1 MTENIQ
7 ITADSTCDLSP
18 ELIKQ
23 HNILINPLYIVKG
36 DQSYK
41 DGLEISPED
50 IYAYFDET
58 GNVTKTSASSVEDY
72 RALFAPLVEQGKSVI
87 HVNISHGFSSC
98 FQNACIA
105 AEEFENVHVVD
116 SMNLSTGSGHIVLK
130 AAELSEQGMPA
141 AQVAEQVRRLAP
153 KVEASFVIDTLTY
166 LHKGGRCSS
175 VAALGANLL
184 KLKPCIEVMDG
195 KMHVGK
201 KFRGALIKCMEEYV
215 IQRLKDRE
223 DIDYSRIFITHTSCP
238 PEIVARVRQL
248 VEQYGPFQEVI
259 ETVAGCTITSHC
271 GPHTLG
277 ILFLR
282 K

>member
-1 MTENIQ
+1 MAEQIQ

-23 HNILINPLYIVKG
+23 HHIQILPLYIVKG
-36 DQSYK
+36 EESLK
-41 DGLEISPED
+41 DGVEIVPQD
-50 IYAYFDET
+50 IYDYFDKT
-58 GNVTKTSASSVEDY
+58 GNVTKTAAASVEDY
-72 RALFAPLVEQGKSVI
+72 RNLFAPLVEQGKTVI

-98 FQNACIA
+98 YQNACLA
-105 AEEFENVHVVD
+105 AEEFENVYVVD

-130 AAELSEQGMPA
+130 AAELAEQGLSA
-141 AQVAEQVRRLAP
+141 KEVVDTVTALVP

-184 KLKPCIEVMDG
+184 KLKPCIEVADG
-195 KMHVGK
+195 LMHVGK
-201 KFRGALIKCMEEYV
+201 KFRGALLKCMEEYV
-215 IQRLKDRE
+215 TLRLKDRE

-238 PEIVARVRQL
+238 REIVDRVRQL
-248 VEQYGPFQEVI
+248 VEQYGRFQEII

-277 ILFLR
+277 VLFLR